1 MQVQAPQLQ
10 AFPCLQNVEAD
21 NCKDMKTGG
30 SIEHGVGTWELLWA
44 SQVLILS
51 SNIFWLTK
59 IKLYF
64 NTTCCIVCHQQKKHN
79 NWNNLQHKKLAKLFF
94 KCFNIKSYLV
104 PHGHY
109 HQNFILIFLS
119 FIVINKMAFFT
130 NQLKISAQA
139 LWLRFYSFSMKPR
152 FNQDFNV
159 FRPWY
164 NKNNVEKKNVNIFS

>member
-1 MQVQAPQLQ
+1 M
-10 AFPCLQNVEAD
+10 
-21 NCKDMKTGG
+21 
-30 SIEHGVGTWELLWA
+30 
-44 SQVLILS
+44 LILS

-64 NTTCCIVCHQQKKHN
+64 NTTCCIVCHQQKKRN

-164 NKNNVEKKNVNIFS
+164 NKNNVEKKMWTYFHSLWNKKHTINPTSALNDLIFFLTLKI